1 MSDGRRTRPTG
12 TNLEITVFL
21 TRDPIHSPHMS
32 RTVLAFIAFVSLQAI
47 SLAQAPSPA
56 QNLVTRAVQL
66 LENNYFGFKP
76 IDFSQ
81 LERDAET
88 RVAAACAAQPSCS
101 LETGAGVLDELL
113 GTLGDGHTFRMNANR
128 LRQFNADAR
137 NDALPMLGLKFDAL
151 PDAPALVITRVRDDS
166 PAAQAGLKR
175 GDVVWGVGERRL
187 DSFKSA
193 SAATD
198 FITNLELSNQPV
210 TLLVSSFSSGTPVN
224 ASTTL
229 TPSSAQERSVT
240 LTPQAL
246 TSWLPTYTLRD
257 DGIAVITF
265 YQYLTNGRIASRVH
279 EFVRQAQSSNVRA
292 IILDVR
298 GSGGGSSFESLAS
311 AGAFAEP
318 VGVRF
323 ENRFGSGVNVY
334 ENGVINSN
342 FSISNPAKWSKPV
355 VVLTNRLSRS
365 AAEYMTYFLQR
376 AGRAKV
382 LGEATTGVLNTS
394 TSILPLPDG
403 GAIAVTSGRSSTLNG
418 VPHPEAVTPDV
429 AIKDDMSALARG
441 RDVVLERAVQFLSQP

>member
-1 MSDGRRTRPTG
+1 
-12 TNLEITVFL
+12 
-21 TRDPIHSPHMS
+21 MS
-32 RTVLAFIAFVSLQAI
+32 RALLAFVAFISLQAI

-56 QNLVTRAVQL
+56 QNLVTRAVML

-76 IDFSQ
+76 IDFTQ

-88 RVAAACAAQPSCS
+88 RVAAACTTQTSCS
-101 LETGAGVLDELL
+101 LETGAAVLDELL

-128 LRQFNADAR
+128 LRQFNADSR

-151 PDAPALVITRVRDDS
+151 SDAPALVITRVREDS

-175 GDVVWGVGERRL
+175 GDVVWDVGERRL

-193 SAATD
+193 TAATD
-198 FITNLELSNQPV
+198 FITALELSNQPV
-210 TLLVSSFSSGTPVN
+210 KLLVSSFTDGTPVN
-224 ASTTL
+224 ASGTTF
-229 TPSSAQERSVT
+229 TPSSVQERPVT

-279 EFVRQAQSSNVRA
+279 EFVRQAQSSNAKA

-342 FSISNPAKWSKPV
+342 FSIPNPAKWNKPV

-382 LGEATTGVLNTS
+382 LGEVTTGVLNTS
-394 TSILPLPDG
+394 TSILSLPDG

-429 AIKDDMSALARG
+429 AIKDDMSILARG
-441 RDVVLERAVQFLSQP
+441 RDVVLERAVQFLNQP